1 MMRMIIC
8 FRRRRQKREEEEEVR
23 AEGEEEEVIAG
34 FTQSADSWAIREW
47 ALATSTGQVGT
58 TG

>member
-1 MMRMIIC
+1 MRMIIC
-8 FRRRRQKREEEEEVR
+8 FRRRRQKREEEEEEVR
-23 AEGEEEEVIAG
+23 AEGEEEVIAG

>member
-1 MMRMIIC
+1 MRMMIC
-8 FRRRRQKREEEEEVR
+8 FAEEDRREKKKKKSEQ
-23 AEGEEEEVIAG
+23 AEGEEEVIAG

>member
-1 MMRMIIC
+1 MIIC
-8 FRRRRQKREEEEEVR
+8 FRRRRQKREEEEEEVR
-23 AEGEEEEVIAG
+23 AEGEEEEEVIAG

>member
-1 MMRMIIC
+1 MIIC
-8 FRRRRQKREEEEEVR
+8 FRRRRQKREEEEEEEEVR

-47 ALATSTGQVGT
+47 ALATSTGQVG
-58 TG
+58 

>member
-1 MMRMIIC
+1 MRMIIC
-8 FRRRRQKREEEEEVR
+8 FRRRRQKREEEEEEEVR
-23 AEGEEEEVIAG
+23 AEGEEEVIAG

-58 TG
+58 TR